1 MVDDAT
7 LAAIAM
13 TLVSASLPFYLYGTW
28 IMLRAEEVTWAVL
41 THHLRFVFTGLA
53 LTTVPVV
60 GWMVPRLLEQLS
72 GLAAVHAF
80 FGLQAYA
87 LLAVGLTGIARIY
100 QAKRDAD
107 LYHRPDR
114 DVSLEDLHENVG
126 AWRRRLRVG
135 VFGYTFFWLCAWIS
149 GIYRFLQLHPPF

>member
-7 LAAIAM
+7 LA
-13 TLVSASLPFYLYGTW
+13 TTVLVVVSASLPFYLYGAW
-28 IMLRAEEVTWAVL
+28 IMLRAEEVTWDVL
-41 THHLRFVFTGLA
+41 THHLAFVFTGLA
-53 LTTVPVV
+53 LTTIPLLA
-60 GWMVPRLLEQLS
+60 WMVPRLFDQLS
-72 GLAAVHAF
+72 GVAAVHAF
-80 FGLQAYA
+80 LGLQAYA

-107 LYHRPDR
+107 LYHRAGQ

-149 GIYRFLQLHPPF
+149 GIYRYVQLHV

>member
-7 LAAIAM
+7 LA
-13 TLVSASLPFYLYGTW
+13 TLALVVVSASLPFYLYGTW
-28 IMLRAEEVTWAVL
+28 IMLRAEEVTWDVL

-53 LTTVPVV
+53 LTTIPLL
-60 GWMVPRLLEQLS
+60 GWMVPRLFDQLS
-72 GLAAVHAF
+72 GVAAVHAF

-100 QAKRDAD
+100 QAKRAAD
-107 LYHRPDR
+107 LYHRPGQG
-114 DVSLEDLHENVG
+114 VSLDDLHENVG

-135 VFGYTFFWLCAWIS
+135 VFGYTFFWLCAWIT
-149 GIYRFLQLHPPF
+149 GIYRYVQLHV